1 MAEHHHDLTTDL
13 EDHLVVD
20 ADLTLLNRVVSNLFE
35 NELTHLPTG
44 CQVKIRLHSHQ
55 GSAVLV
61 VEDNGPGFPRR
72 YQRPG
77 FQTIRKGQTL
87 SRSRSGT
94 SVRRCSCPGA
104 WWWHAGFGS
113 SGRRRGYHLIATR
126 QLAPGGVGFA
136 RCSMLKQFVA
146 HVGPKFLCYV
156 EEVITAI
163 CCPHLFAV
171 FPNDR
176 SAAG

>member
-1 MAEHHHDLTTDL
+1 MV
-13 EDHLVVD
+13 EDKWSADSPADIGGQVFKRFVKGKHSPGHGLGLAFVD
-20 ADLTLLNRVVSNLFE
+20 AVAQA
-35 NELTHLPTG
+35 HG
-44 CQVKIRLHSHQ
+44 
-55 GSAVLV
+55 G
-61 VEDNGPGFPRR
+61 
-72 YQRPG
+72 
-77 FQTIRKGQTL
+77 
-87 SRSRSGT
+87 GT
-94 SVRRCSCPGA
+94 Q
-104 WWWHAGFGS
+104 GFGS